1 MKLAVSVILVVFC
14 FVTGAFP
21 QIRET
26 RLSDAAGGV
35 SFAVPDKWTSEKN
48 AEGFAM
54 VNPEKTVIVVVK
66 SHSYANFQEFGA
78 DANLA
83 RDGLELVGEPQQI
96 GNRVTFRTAKRTAQG
111 LLIIDTCV
119 LFSTYGTGVAIAAL
133 SDEKNANSAFE
144 TAIAISKSVQFEKPP
159 EGASGPFAAQLKG
172 KHLLFL
178 YTASGY
184 SERKDIYLCASGAFY
199 QSNDLGG
206 FNPNDSGDASMGI
219 RGSAHGTWSIT
230 GNSLTLNFSSGGTTR
245 YTVTKRSAGNE
256 VGLNGQRFFV
266 REQNTCR

>member
-1 MKLAVSVILVVFC
+1 MKLAGSVILVFFC
-14 FVTGAFP
+14 FVTAAFP
-21 QIRET
+21 QVRET
-26 RLSDAAGGV
+26 RLSDAAAGF
-35 SFAVPDKWTSEKN
+35 SFAVPDKWASERN
-48 AEGFAM
+48 AEGFAL

-66 SHSYANFQEFGA
+66 SHNYTNFQEFGA

-96 GNRVTFRTAKRTAQG
+96 ENGVTFRTVKRTQQG
-111 LLIIDTCV
+111 MLIIDTCV
-119 LFSTYGTGVAIAAL
+119 LFSPYGTGVAIAAL
-133 SDEKNANSAFE
+133 SDEKSANSGFE
-144 TAIAISKSVQFEKPP
+144 RAIAIARSVQFEKPP

-206 FNPNDSGDASMGI
+206 FNPNDSDDASLGI
-219 RGSAHGTWSIT
+219 RGSAHGTWSIS
-230 GNSLTLNFSSGGTTR
+230 GNSLTLNFRSGGTTR
-245 YTVTKRSAGNE
+245 YTLTKRSAGNE

-266 REQNTCR
+266 REQNACR